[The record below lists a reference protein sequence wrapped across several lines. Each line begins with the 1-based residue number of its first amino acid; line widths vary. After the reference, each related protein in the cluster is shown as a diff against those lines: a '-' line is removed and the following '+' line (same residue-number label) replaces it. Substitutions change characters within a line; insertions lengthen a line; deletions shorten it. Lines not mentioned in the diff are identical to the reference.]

1 MKILVTGGS
10 GQLGHELRRTCP
22 EGFDAVA
29 LSSSDLDITDAQ
41 AVHDAVKL
49 HKPTVIINAA
59 AYTAVDKAES
69 EPERAY
75 AVNSDGAAN
84 IARAAR
90 SVNARLVHVSTDF
103 VFDGRKSSPYLPYD
117 TPRPLG
123 VYGKSKL
130 QGENAVLEILEEDA
144 VVVRTSWLYS
154 SYGRNFVKTMLSLME
169 SREEIRVISDQ
180 AGTPTWARGLAQGLW
195 KIVSLPEVK
204 GIYHWSDSGIASWYD
219 FACAISE
226 IARDR
231 GLLDRFPRILPIN
244 TEEYPVPAKRPS
256 YSVLDKG
263 TTIRVLGITPPHW
276 QENLG
281 LMINELKGIRR

>member
-1 MKILVTGGS
+1 MNILITGGS

-41 AVHDAVKL
+41 AVHDAVKV

-75 AVNSDGAAN
+75 TVNSDGAAN

-90 SVNARLVHVSTDF
+90 SVNTRLIHVSTDF

-130 QGENAVLEILEEDA
+130 QGEKAVLEILEEDA

-154 SYGRNFVKTMLSLME
+154 AYGRNFVKTMLSLME
-169 SREEIRVISDQ
+169 SREEIRVVSDQ
-180 AGTPTWARGLAQGLW
+180 AGTPTWAHGLAQALW
-195 KIVSLPEVK
+195 KIVSLPQAQGV
-204 GIYHWSDSGIASWYD
+204 YHWSDSGIASWYD

-226 IARDR
+226 IAGEK
-231 GLLDRFPRILPIN
+231 GLIDSSPRILPIN

-263 TTIRVLGITPPHW
+263 ATIRVLGITPPHW
-276 QENLG
+276 RENLS
-281 LMINELKGIRR
+281 LMMNELKGIRR